1 MDPFTAIAASVAKV
15 PLFINGRDYGGSHS
29 FKIESP
35 VTGETCWE
43 AACATFADAA
53 TAIET
58 AKAAFPAWART
69 KPTVRRYILLETAN
83 VLERRRSEFA
93 NYMHIETGADVE
105 AIKGFV
111 IPLASSMLRDIAGRI
126 SSICGSVPVVEG
138 EGQSA
143 IVFKEPMGVI
153 LGMVPS
159 TTAPYIS
166 GIRAAACALAAGN
179 TAVLLSSM
187 QTPRCYRSIGRAFW
201 EAGLPDGC
209 LNAISICRED
219 MPPIMNAMIE
229 HPAIRKVNYTGS
241 IYLGKQIAAI
251 CGRYL
256 KPSLIDTMGQ
266 NYAIVCADAD
276 VPVAVEGVL
285 AGVMLNSYRIYM
297 STGRILVD
305 ASIAEEFMDALK
317 YTLSM
322 TDAQVLPPIFV
333 KTFMK
338 THVESLITSAVE
350 CGAEL
355 LHGKLETEPS
365 CDGVLSIGPFVLAN
379 VKPNMRVWLEGEYT
393 TLTACMLVRS
403 DDEAVRIANSVG
415 YGSSASVFTKDL
427 RKGLAIAKQL
437 EFGAVHIN
445 GMNMHDEPVLPYG
458 GIKES
463 GWGRFNAEE
472 GLNEYLVTKS
482 VTWKD

>member
-1 MDPFTAIAASVAKV
+1 MDPYSTAIAASVAKV
-15 PLFINGRDYGGSHS
+15 PLLINGRDYGGSHL
-29 FKIESP
+29 FEVESP
-35 VTGETCWE
+35 
-43 AACATFADAA
+43 
-53 TAIET
+53 
-58 AKAAFPAWART
+58 AAFPAWART
-69 KPTVRRYILLETAN
+69 KPAVRRYILLETAN
-83 VLERRRSEFA
+83 VLERRRREFA

-126 SSICGSVPVVEG
+126 PSICGSVPVVEG
-138 EGQSA
+138 KGQSA
-143 IVFKEPMGVI
+143 IVFKESMG
-153 LGMVPS
+153 S
-159 TTAPYIS
+159 TVLLTTHICNTAPYIS

-179 TAVLLSSM
+179 TAVLLSST
-187 QTPRCYRSIGRAFW
+187 QTPRCYWSIGRAFW

-209 LNAISICRED
+209 LNIISTCRED
-219 MPPIMNAMIE
+219 MPQIMNAMIG
-229 HPAIRKVNYTGS
+229 HPAIRKVNSTGS
-241 IYLGKQIAAI
+241 IYVGKQIAAI
-251 CGRYL
+251 CGMNL

-305 ASIAEEFMDALK
+305 ASIAEEFMETLK
-317 YTLSM
+317 YALSM

-333 KTFMK
+333 KAFIK
-338 THVESLITSAVE
+338 SHVGSLITSAVE

-379 VKPNMRVWLEGEYT
+379 VNPNMRVWLEGEYT

-445 GMNMHDEPVLPYG
+445 GMNKHDEPVLPYG
-458 GIKES
+458 GIKDS
-463 GWGRFNAEE
+463 GWGQFNTEE
-472 GLNEYLVTKS
+472 GLNEYLVTNS

>member
-69 KPTVRRYILLETAN
+69 KPAVRRYILLETAN

-126 SSICGSVPVVEG
+126 PSICGSVPVVEG

-159 TTAPYIS
+159 TAPYIS

-209 LNAISICRED
+209 LNVISICRED

-251 CGRYL
+251 CGMNL

-333 KTFMK
+333 KAFMK

-379 VKPNMRVWLEGEYT
+379 VKPNMRMWLEGDYT